1 MSAFWLGVLLVVAI
15 VLMVTTSVSTLLISA
30 LLSWAITD
38 HIFKD
43 KQVSG
48 GNRPLSINISQ
59 NGTVRNMR
67 LNCDMNSTG
76 TAIDCSTDAQLLY
89 QPETMSSTLIHAPL
103 VGTAYKLGKHAMK
116 VGEEYVD
123 RATGQPYGTT
133 ANHINESAADLSN
146 RIQRH
151 GFTGMFKS
159 DNNGSNPLSSWL
171 HND

>member
-1 MSAFWLGVLLVVAI
+1 M
-15 VLMVTTSVSTLLISA
+15 
-30 LLSWAITD
+30 LSWAITE

-43 KQVSG
+43 KQVYG

-59 NGTVRNMR
+59 NETVRNMR
-67 LNCDMNSTG
+67 LNCDMNSNG
-76 TAIDCSTDAQLLY
+76 SAINCSTDAQLLY
-89 QPETMSSTLIHAPL
+89 QPETMSSTLPHVPL

-123 RATGQPYGTT
+123 RVTGQPYGTT
-133 ANHINESAADLSN
+133 ANNMSESAADLSN
-146 RIQRH
+146 RIQKH

-159 DNNGSNPLSSWL
+159 DANGSNPLSSWL